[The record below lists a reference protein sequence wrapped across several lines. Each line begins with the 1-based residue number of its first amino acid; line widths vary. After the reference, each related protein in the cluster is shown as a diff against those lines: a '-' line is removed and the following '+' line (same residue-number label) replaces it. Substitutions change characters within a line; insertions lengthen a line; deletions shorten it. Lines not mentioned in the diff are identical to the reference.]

1 MIHIAR
7 DRQQLGK
14 FTETEV
20 AEGLKSGRFLP
31 TDLAWREYMDAWKP
45 LSEFDDLPE
54 PEEPAL
60 EVPPPILE
68 VVGEKGASPAIL
80 EPAWERSAELGLLA
94 SIGRTISEVLL
105 NPTRTFA
112 AMTQTGG
119 LRVPL
124 LYYLILGIIGTEVSL
139 AYRFVMA
146 LINPSSVF
154 PEYKGEITTDFILMS
169 FAGFFVLAPLLV
181 AAGAFVS
188 SSIFHISLMALGS
201 AKKPFEATFRVFC
214 YAAGSAMIF
223 QLIPLCGEVIQP
235 VWAIICLIIGLRQ
248 VHQIELP
255 MAIAAV
261 VLPVL
266 LCCGAVFGLFFIAG
280 MAGAVR

>member
-7 DRQQLGK
+7 DRQQLGQ
-14 FTETEV
+14 FTEDEV

-31 TDLAWREYMDAWKP
+31 TDLAWREHMPAWIP
-45 LSEFDDLPE
+45 LGEFDDLPN
-54 PEEPAL
+54 L
-60 EVPPPILE
+60 EAATLDLPPPILE
-68 VVGEKGASPAIL
+68 VVGENPASPSTL

-94 SIGRTISEVLL
+94 SISRTISEVLL

-124 LYYLILGIIGTEVSL
+124 IYYLILGIVGTEVSL

-169 FAGFFVLAPLLV
+169 FAGFAILAPLLV

-188 SSIFHISLMALGS
+188 SSVFHISLMALGS

-214 YAAGSAMIF
+214 YAAGSAMVF

-266 LCCGAVFGLFFIAG
+266 LCCGAVFGLFFVAG
-280 MAGAVR
+280 MAGAIR